1 MGDTEELDALIQEA
15 VKQQTQRM
23 AKAIVGFLVAITTA
37 GAGFLGAGGLE
48 PVARPDPFTGTDG
61 MILRLEVINEC
72 RKYTDSRFTE
82 HSKHIPPTWTR
93 ARINELESHM
103 EKLDPTYN
111 RPTRE
116 W

>member
-1 MGDTEELDALIQEA
+1 MGDTEELDSLIQEA
-15 VKQQTQRM
+15 VKQHTQKLAR
-23 AKAIVGFLVAITTA
+23 AIVGFLVAVTTA

-61 MILRLEVINEC
+61 VILKHEVIGEC
-72 RKYTDSRFTE
+72 KSYTDKQFAE
-82 HSKHIPPTWTR
+82 HQKMIPPTWTR

-111 RPTRE
+111 RPSRE